1 MMVYKLFFIV
11 EIISGICRSLKLKD
25 ETLKIRKKLNLFLEE
40 DNRLYS
46 VIQNE
51 EIVNRFTPAVL
62 NEEIDNLLV
71 IRRKLRPFVNNYL
84 NEILRTTD
92 YLFNYIIINK
102 FDEKLE
108 INLMNIKEYIEQ
120 ENQGYRSNNKYFEA
134 FD

>member
-108 INLMNIKEYIEQ
+108 INLRDINQYIEE